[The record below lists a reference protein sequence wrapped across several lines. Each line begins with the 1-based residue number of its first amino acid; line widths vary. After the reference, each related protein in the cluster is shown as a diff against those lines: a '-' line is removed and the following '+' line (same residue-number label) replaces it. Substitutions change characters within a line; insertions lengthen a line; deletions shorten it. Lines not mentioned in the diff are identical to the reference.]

1 MAQNDRDR
9 LSIQWLA
16 ALICSGVLAGML
28 YLSGS
33 PDRSYDIWAI
43 AGMIVLI
50 ALLLEKQDFVTD
62 AIEAWHGGGGGRGG
76 GGDDG
81 TVEDLIQHLE
91 EMDKEGRQRA
101 DRNARERP
109 GVNEMVRDR
118 DRGRGKDRN
127 RDGPDDRERR
137 NNDGDERD

>member
-16 ALICSGVLAGML
+16 ALVCSGILAGML

-62 AIEAWHGGGGGRGG
+62 AIEAWRGGGGGGG

-81 TVEDLIQHLE
+81 TVEDLIEHLE
-91 EMDKEGRQRA
+91 EMDREGRQQA
-101 DRNARERP
+101 DRNARRRP
-109 GVNEMVRDR
+109 RADEIVKDR
-118 DRGRGKDRN
+118 DQDSDRDSNNSIHYGRG
-127 RDGPDDRERR
+127 
-137 NNDGDERD
+137 NDSDETN